1 MKARTFVYGHH
12 FPDNLM
18 WHFSAHLSLTLYVNL
33 EHSKAMLFVEA
44 AGRQQTIESDQH
56 FWTSDS
62 L

>member
-33 EHSKAMLFVEA
+33 EGGTNKGIGKSIVIVYRWTTKLFCSFV
-44 AGRQQTIESDQH
+44 
-56 FWTSDS
+56 
-62 L
+62 